1 MKNAEKYPSSA
12 TALARWK
19 LLPPGRPPFDEWLM
33 ADSDPLTRREH
44 MLLAARNLLA
54 EIDRRYSLSSFCHTE
69 RLALIRAVREE
80 SAVPMARYEL
90 YPSPDAAHEA
100 YLAACRC
107 YHNCEGCPYHA
118 DAKTLDWNCQMR
130 WLYDSPP
137 EPEIKEV
144 KAK

>member
-19 LLPPGRPPFDEWLM
+19 LLPPGRPPFDEWLV

-44 MLLAARNLLA
+44 MLLAARNLLT
-54 EIDRRYSLSSFCHTE
+54 ELDRRYPLSSLCHTE
-69 RLALIRAVREE
+69 RLALTRAVREE

-100 YLAACRC
+100 YIRMCRC
-107 YHNCEGCPYHA
+107 YCNCKGCPYNT
-118 DAKTLDWNCQMR
+118 DNVTWNFQMR

-137 EPEIKEV
+137 EPEVKEV
-144 KAK
+144 RAK